1 MRKFIISIIF
11 IMVLITPISFSSA
24 LHDIDLFSLSYYE
37 LIALRNSIDALIW
50 GSDEWKQATVP
61 AGVYIV
67 GEDIPAG
74 KWTINMIDSQ
84 SAYSVCAFAVYGSPD
99 DFYNSNGCVSN
110 AFLQVGTPYTANIID
125 GQLVNITGESVTF
138 QPYTGSTIR
147 FK

>member
-1 MRKFIISIIF
+1 MRKLIISIAI

-50 GSDEWKQATVP
+50 GSDEWKEATVP

-67 GEDIPAG
+67 GEDIPSG
-74 KWTINMIDSQ
+74 KWTIRMSDKQ
-84 SAYSVCAFAVYGSPD
+84 TAYGICAFAVYGSPD

-110 AFLQVGTPYTANIID
+110 AYIQADAPYTANIID
-125 GQLVNITGESVTF
+125 GQLVNITGESVIF